1 MRYTLHP
8 SRRDTNRSEEYGIG
22 SKQSFSPPSRD
33 FLKSHVVRK
42 IRQMTLRKTWR
53 EKIFGLAR
61 ELKKSRSG
69 TKNFSDVFFKIHEPQ
84 FGRFWFQKQESTDKE
99 EWQFSRS

>member
-1 MRYTLHP
+1 M
-8 SRRDTNRSEEYGIG
+8 
-22 SKQSFSPPSRD
+22 
-33 FLKSHVVRK
+33 
-42 IRQMTLRKTWR
+42 WR
-53 EKIFGLAR
+53 EKIFGLAQ
-61 ELKKSRSG
+61 ELKKSRAG